1 MTADY
6 LDLPP
11 EGPQAI
17 VQAHVA
23 TAGLR
28 WRRIGDRHKTDVDV
42 LGGVYDA
49 NGNPVGMPFGRS
61 FALDLGPA
69 EYDRAIEEGLRY
81 AHRLPLD
88 PGRYEVRIVA
98 REPSLAPSGGASQWL
113 EVPDLD
119 AKKLTLSSLFV
130 SAASGAPSGA
140 GEGQETLRDAQLLR
154 RFKRS
159 DTLYFQLYVYN
170 AVASETGATDAVLQA
185 QIRSGKE
192 LIAAS
197 EPQPVTFQQKD
208 GLPLP
213 QTSGM
218 SLASLAPGAY
228 ELRVVVVDRKADAT
242 AFRSVEFTLE

>member
-1 MTADY
+1 
-6 LDLPP
+6 
-11 EGPQAI
+11 
-17 VQAHVA
+17 
-23 TAGLR
+23 
-28 WRRIGDRHKTDVDV
+28 V

-49 NGNPVGMPFGRS
+49 NGNPVGLPFGRS
-61 FALDLGPA
+61 FALDLGAA
-69 EYDRAIEEGLRY
+69 EYRRAVEEGLRY

-98 REPSLAPSGGASQWL
+98 REPALAPLGGASRWL
-113 EVPDLD
+113 DVPDLG

-130 SAASGAPSGA
+130 SATGGAPPGA

-154 RFKRS
+154 HFERS

-170 AVASETGATDAVLQA
+170 AVASEAGATDVVLQA
-185 QIRSGKE
+185 QIRSGKD

-197 EPQPVTFQQKD
+197 KPQAVTFQQKE

-218 SLASLAPGAY
+218 SLESLAPGDY

-242 AFRSVEFTLE
+242 AFRSVDFTLE

>member
-1 MTADY
+1 MA
-6 LDLPP
+6 
-11 EGPQAI
+11 A
-17 VQAHVA
+17 
-23 TAGLR
+23 AGLR
-28 WRRIGDRHKTDVDV
+28 WRRIGDRHQTDVDV

-49 NGNPVGMPFGRS
+49 SGNPVGIPFGRS
-61 FALDLGPA
+61 FALDLEPA
-69 EYDRAIEEGLRY
+69 EYDRAVEEGLRY

-130 SAASGAPSGA
+130 SATSGAPSGA

-170 AVASETGATDAVLQA
+170 AVASDTGATDAVLQA

-218 SLASLAPGAY
+218 SLASLDPGAY